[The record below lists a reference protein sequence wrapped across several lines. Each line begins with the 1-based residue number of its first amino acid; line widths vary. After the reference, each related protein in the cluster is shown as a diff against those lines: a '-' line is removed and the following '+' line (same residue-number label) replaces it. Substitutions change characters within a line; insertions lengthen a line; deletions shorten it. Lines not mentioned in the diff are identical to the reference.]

1 LAGAVP
7 RGAVPAGAVP
17 VPVKETPG
25 TSPPALELLELEPP
39 EGSTGET
46 SVVVVGSS
54 TGGVEEGTA
63 GGVLAESAVVL
74 AGAV

>member
-1 LAGAVP
+1 
-7 RGAVPAGAVP
+7 

-25 TSPPALELLELEPP
+25 TSTPALELLELEPP

-46 SVVVVGSS
+46 SVVVGSS
-54 TGGVEEGTA
+54 TGVLVVGTA
-63 GGVLAESAVVL
+63 GGMVLAESAVVL